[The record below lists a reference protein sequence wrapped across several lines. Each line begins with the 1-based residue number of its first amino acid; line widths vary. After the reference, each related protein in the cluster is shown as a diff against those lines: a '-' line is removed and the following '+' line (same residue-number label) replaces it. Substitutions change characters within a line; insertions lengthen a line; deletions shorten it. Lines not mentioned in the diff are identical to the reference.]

1 MKNKPEKLKKLQFF
15 YAFEYKPNNLKF
27 NVCRGDWIRTN
38 DPRNPIAVRYQTA
51 PRPDI
56 IILQQK
62 DTNITIIEKM
72 MLPCKFLQL

>member
-15 YAFEYKPNNLKF
+15 CAFEYKPNNLKF

-38 DPRNPIAVRYQTA
+38 DPRNPIAVRYQAA
-51 PRPDI
+51 PRPEPL
-56 IILQQK
+56 ILQQK

-72 MLPCKFLQL
+72 MLPYEF

>member
-38 DPRNPIAVRYQTA
+38 DPRNPIAVRYQAA
-51 PRPDI
+51 PRPELV
-56 IILQQK
+56 ILQQK
-62 DTNITIIEKM
+62 SVNITINEKM
-72 MLPCKFLQL
+72 MLP